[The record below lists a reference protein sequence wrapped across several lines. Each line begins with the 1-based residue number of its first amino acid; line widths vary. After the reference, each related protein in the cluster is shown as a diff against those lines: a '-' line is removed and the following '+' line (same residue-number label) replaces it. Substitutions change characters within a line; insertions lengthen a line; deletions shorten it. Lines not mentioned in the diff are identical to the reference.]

1 MILNI
6 ICDLKSY
13 TSREYTKLSIDSF
26 DPLIQKGYVK
36 EIKLKTYIPTD
47 SLNSRKIHNYSKHL
61 SFGQRNQSFEP
72 TEISL
77 QETHIELWKE
87 TKDDSD
93 INWILE
99 HDAYL
104 LPDRVDDAM
113 KLLDRIHEVDP
124 YYANIGLFTCFYR
137 VNNDAIK
144 MFLRLLSEEYNFPIN
159 SGPYGLLERLFK
171 TSMDYFC
178 NSDGK
183 FGDKEFNFVLPYSNL
198 SSLGFGKS
206 PQDIHKAFNF
216 NDPKE
221 KSDHILTP
229 ITQIHSKKL
238 STTLKHRGQE
248 LLSSFHK
255 NIP

>member
-104 LPDRVDDAM
+104 LPERVDDAM

-144 MFLRLLSEEYNFPIN
+144 MLMES
-159 SGPYGLLERLFK
+159 LEIK
-171 TSMDYFC
+171 
-178 NSDGK
+178 
-183 FGDKEFNFVLPYSNL
+183 NL
-198 SSLGFGKS
+198 ISCY
-206 PQDIHKAFNF
+206 H
-216 NDPKE
+216 
-221 KSDHILTP
+221 
-229 ITQIHSKKL
+229 TQISPPWVLVNLPKISTRPSTLMIRKKN
-238 STTLKHRGQE
+238 QII
-248 LLSSFHK
+248 F
-255 NIP
+255 